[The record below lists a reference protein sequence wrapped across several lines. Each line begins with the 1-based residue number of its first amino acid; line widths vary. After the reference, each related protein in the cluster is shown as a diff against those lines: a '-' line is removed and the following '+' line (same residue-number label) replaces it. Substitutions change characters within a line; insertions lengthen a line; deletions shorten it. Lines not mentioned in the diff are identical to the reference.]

1 MHFENPT
8 RPPFLRGGQ
17 CQWHGRSYS
26 PSELRYTPLPISQP
40 CRSKSHSPAS
50 QMPSAHT
57 YHGYLDDPP
66 SEPFSVAL
74 FLSLLNAREDAI
86 PPLDAWIRGPL
97 VQQCKVV
104 LFPHPTARLSQ
115 FAASPQR
122 PHHPRFTTSPVTG
135 WRNVPSLSSLCD
147 EIGTVGDL

>member
-1 MHFENPT
+1 MAWVVILPLRTLIYPT
-8 RPPFLRGGQ
+8 PYL
-17 CQWHGRSYS
+17 S
-26 PSELRYTPLPISQP
+26 TPQIKISLA
-40 CRSKSHSPAS
+40 RFR
-50 QMPSAHT
+50 MLSAHT

-86 PPLDAWIRGPL
+86 PPLDARICRPL

-104 LFPHPTARLSQ
+104 LFPHLTARLPQ

-122 PHHPRFTTSPVTG
+122 PHHPRFTTSLVTG
-135 WRNVPSLSSLCD
+135 WRNVPSFLACAMKLELWAICNLWPLPWD
-147 EIGTVGDL
+147 